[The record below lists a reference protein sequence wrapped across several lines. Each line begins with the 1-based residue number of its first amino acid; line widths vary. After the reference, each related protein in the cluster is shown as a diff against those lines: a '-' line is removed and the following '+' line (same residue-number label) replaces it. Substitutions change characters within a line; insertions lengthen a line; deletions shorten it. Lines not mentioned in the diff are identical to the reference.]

1 MNNDSRLYYTA
12 PYLERTLKRMA
23 AETKAANPTLI
34 KRLIFHLRPGI
45 ADSNEHAATHLAD
58 LLGLIERN
66 QVYAQALR
74 FHLVGLLLTKKT
86 GSLLRDSGILPRRGV
101 ITELSRRIGYKLLP
115 PAANPDS
122 LRDWLDETLTAR
134 DTKWMAAVDTK
145 LWDRLLYAL
154 NLADLDDQAAVALRK
169 ILHDAINGL
178 SHRIAAEGI
187 DPELLRIDPE
197 LEEYASPFL
206 AQHEEIYAL
215 LQSSRTADQTVFDI
229 SQAIVLLDQCRAV
242 LGRVQRRAVSVG
254 TSVNL
259 TLLSNRLHQQIIR
272 LNNLLELMAAD
283 SAAIR
288 IPILVKLF
296 LAFNA
301 TFNERYSV
309 RSLVSGTTRR
319 LAYQITQHAGHTGQ
333 HYIADD
339 RSELVRMFRS
349 AAGAGVIVAAMALL
363 KVFIVQS
370 HLAPFQEA
378 FLVSLNYALGFMLVF
393 VLSFTI
399 ATKQP
404 AMTASLIA
412 HTISRARSAK
422 DQTQVLSNFVNSVFV
437 SQSAAIAGNLLLA
450 FMTAMLIAN
459 GLAYFLGMQPIDAH
473 KAESMLGEINPLL
486 PMNLVYAGVAGVG
499 LFLSGIVS
507 GYYDNKSVYNRIPQR
522 LAALSWPSYLV
533 SQRGWNAIVSYTSDH
548 LGGLAGNAFFG
559 FYLGMVSAFGMLSG
573 LPLDI
578 RHIAFSSANFAYAWQ
593 AAGWN
598 LPWQTV
604 VLATTGILLIG
615 LVNLAVS
622 FALAFYLALRASNL
636 PAREAAPLLKR
647 TMIAMLCA
655 PWNMMKQRNQS

>member
-1 MNNDSRLYYTA
+1 MDYTA

-23 AETKAANPTLI
+23 AETEAADPALI
-34 KRLIFHLRPGI
+34 KRLFFHLRPGP
-45 ADSNEHAATHLAD
+45 SEHNERAATHLAD

-66 QVYAQALR
+66 AGYAEALR
-74 FHLVGLLLTKKT
+74 FHLLGLLLAKKS
-86 GSLLRDSGILPRRGV
+86 GNLLRDSGILPRRGAG
-101 ITELSRRIGYKLLP
+101 TELSRRIGFKLLP
-115 PAANPDS
+115 PIADPDS

-134 DTKWMAAVDTK
+134 DTEWIAAVDVQ
-145 LWDRLLYAL
+145 LWNRLLYAL
-154 NLADLDDQAAVALRK
+154 NLDTLDEASTAALRQM
-169 ILHDAINGL
+169 LLDAINGL
-178 SHRIAAEGI
+178 SHRIAAEGL
-187 DPELLRIDPE
+187 DPELLRIEPE

-215 LQSSRTADQTVFDI
+215 LQSSLTANPATLDI
-229 SQAIVLLDQCRAV
+229 GQAVVLLDQCEAV
-242 LGRVQRRAVSVG
+242 LERIQRRAVSVG

-259 TLLSNRLHQQIIR
+259 TLLSNRLHQQIAR
-272 LNNLLELMAAD
+272 MRSLLELLQPDSMAA
-283 SAAIR
+283 R
-288 IPILVKLF
+288 VPILTALF
-296 LAFNA
+296 V
-301 TFNERYSV
+301 TFTITVNERYSV
-309 RSLVSGTTRR
+309 RNLISATTGR

-333 HYIADD
+333 HYIADG
-339 RSELVRMFRS
+339 RSELAGMFRS

-363 KVFIVQS
+363 KVFIVKS
-370 HLAPFQEA
+370 HLAPLQEA
-378 FLVSLNYALGFMLVF
+378 LLVSLNYALGFLLVF

-422 DQTQVLSNFVNSVFV
+422 DQSQVLSSFVNSVFI
-437 SQSAAIAGNLLLA
+437 SQTATIAGNLLLA
-450 FMTAMLIAN
+450 FITAMLIGS
-459 GLAYFLGMQPIDAH
+459 GLAYFFGIQPIDAH
-473 KAESMLGEINPLL
+473 KAGYLLGEINPLV
-486 PMNLVYAGVAGVG
+486 PMNLVYAGVAGIG

-522 LAALSWPSYLV
+522 LAALDWPSYLIG
-533 SQRGWNAIVSYTSDH
+533 QRGWNAMVAYTGNH

-593 AAGWN
+593 ATGWD

-604 VLATTGILLIG
+604 ALATTGILLIG

-622 FALAFYLALRASNL
+622 FALAFYLALRASSL

-647 TMIAMLCA
+647 AMIAMLCA
-655 PWNMMKQRNQS
+655 PWNMVRQRNQS

>member
-1 MNNDSRLYYTA
+1 MNNDSRVYYTA

-45 ADSNEHAATHLAD
+45 ADTNEHAAIHLAD

-66 QVYAQALR
+66 HTYAQALR

-86 GSLLRDSGILPRRGV
+86 GSLLRDGGILPRRGV
-101 ITELSRRIGYKLLP
+101 ASELSRRIGYKLLP

-122 LRDWLDETLTAR
+122 LRDWLDETLTTR
-134 DTKWMAAVDTK
+134 DAKWIAAVDPQ
-145 LWDRLLYAL
+145 LWTRLLHAL
-154 NLADLDDQAAVALRK
+154 NLGDLDEQTAVALNK
-169 ILHDAINGL
+169 ILQDAINGL

-187 DPELLRIDPE
+187 DPELLRIEPE

-215 LQSSRTADQTVFDI
+215 LQLGRTTDHTIADI

-242 LGRVQRRAVSVG
+242 LERVQRRAVSVG

-259 TLLSNRLHQQIIR
+259 TLLSNRLHQQITR

-283 SAAIR
+283 GAATR

-301 TFNERYSV
+301 TSNERYSV

-333 HYIADD
+333 HYIADG
-339 RSELVRMFRS
+339 RSELAAMFRS

-363 KVFIVQS
+363 KVLIVKS
-370 HLAPFQEA
+370 HLAPLQEA
-378 FLVSLNYALGFMLVF
+378 LLVSLNYALGFLLVF

-422 DQTQVLSNFVNSVFV
+422 DQSQVLSSFVNRVFI

-450 FMTAMLIAN
+450 FITAMLIGS
-459 GLAYFLGMQPIDAH
+459 GLAYFFGMQPIDAH
-473 KAESMLGEINPLL
+473 KAGYMLGEINPLV
-486 PMNLVYAGVAGVG
+486 PMSLVYAGVAGIG

-522 LAALSWPSYLV
+522 LAALGWPSYLIG
-533 SQRGWNAIVSYTSDH
+533 QRGWNAIVSYTDNH

-593 AAGWN
+593 ATGWS
-598 LPWQTV
+598 LPWHTV
-604 VLATTGILLIG
+604 ALATVGILLIG

-622 FALAFYLALRASNL
+622 FALAFYLALRASSL
-636 PAREAAPLLKR
+636 PAHEAGPLLKR
-647 TMIAMLCA
+647 AMIAMLCA
-655 PWNMMKQRNQS
+655 PWNMLRQRNQS